1 MAQYAEDYTIV
12 ELMTVTLARQ
22 MKDGE
27 IMYLGAAIPLAVVA
41 TQLARVTHA
50 PNLVCIYGIWVDPD
64 PFTDYF
70 SVMVDPSALKGFK
83 ASAFINMGDLHDLWQ
98 RGEID
103 FGIVR
108 PAQIDPYGNINNSV
122 IGEYAKP
129 KVRLPGGV
137 AIGDVSHLVGRL
149 LVYVPRHEPRV
160 FVEKVDFITGPG
172 HLEEGK
178 WRSRMG
184 VKGKGPH
191 KVITDLAVLGFD
203 EKNGRMRVES
213 VHPGVSVDEVQENT
227 GFRLII
233 PKKVQETE
241 LPTVEQV
248 RLLREKI
255 DPSDMRSLDYRPRR

>member
-1 MAQYAEDYTIV
+1 MVEYAKDYTID
-12 ELMTVTLARQ
+12 ELMVVALARE

-27 IMYLGAAIPLAVVA
+27 KMYLGAAIPIGVVA

-50 PNLVCIYGIWVDPD
+50 PHLVCIYGIWVDPD

-83 ASAFINMGDLHDLWQ
+83 ASAFIDMGDLHDLWQ

-108 PAQIDPYGNINNSV
+108 PAQIDQYGNINNSV
-122 IGEYAKP
+122 IGEYSKP
-129 KVRLPGGV
+129 RVRLPGGV
-137 AIGDVSHLVGRL
+137 AIGDVCHLVGRL

-172 HLEEGK
+172 NLEEGK

-184 VKGKGPH
+184 IRARGPH
-191 KVITDLAVLGFD
+191 KVVTDLAVLGFD
-203 EKNGRMRVES
+203 EENGRMRLES
-213 VHPGVSVDEVQENT
+213 VHSGISVDEVQENT
-227 GFRLII
+227 GFSLII
-233 PKKVQETE
+233 PKKVPETE
-241 LPTVEQV
+241 PPTVEQ
-248 RLLREKI
+248 LELIREKI
-255 DPSDMRSLDYRPRR
+255 DPSNMRKLDHRPRR